1 MDLWQDVRFGAR
13 LLVKARWFTL
23 AAGTAL
29 ALGIG
34 ANTTVFTL
42 VNAVLFRQ
50 LPFDDPESIVSV
62 WMENEQNQRVSISH
76 PNYLDLRD
84 QSQTLGSLSAIL
96 NTTVNLADDGQAPA
110 RIQGAYVSANFFR
123 MLGEQPV
130 LGRDF
135 VDEDDREGAEPA
147 VILGHSVWQDR
158 YGGDPGVLGL
168 SIRVNSLVGTVI
180 GVMPPN
186 MRFPNNTDLWIPT
199 HMLPPASRIEDRAQ
213 RNFNIIGRL
222 ANGSSIELAR
232 EELGAIG
239 RRLAD
244 AYPGSNEDLGF
255 NLMSFQ
261 KQQTEGNLRTI
272 FLMLLGAVVFVL
284 LIACANVANLLL
296 ARSADREREIAV
308 RVSLGATRGRI
319 VRQLLIESALLAILA
334 GGAGLAIS
342 VFGIRWFDGVTAGD
356 TIGKPYY
363 MDFTMDPIVFA
374 YMAGICLLTAVLFGL
389 APALQ
394 VSKTNVNEVLKE
406 GSRGSSGGRR
416 ARRWADV
423 LIVCEIV
430 MTLVLLSG
438 AGFMMGSFF
447 KLASMDLG
455 IDTSRLLTMELYLPL
470 TQYPE
475 PDPRAELY
483 EELEERLTGLGAIQA
498 STLTTALP
506 LSGGASGPVQIDGM
520 GDPGEA
526 LPQTTVLWVSDGYL
540 DALGVQMVGGR
551 FFGADDGLPGSEVAV
566 INQRF
571 VEMHLGG
578 GDALGRRVRFG
589 NQAADAPDDDW
600 VTIVGV
606 IPNIRQNAIQEVETD
621 PVAYMPLRSNP
632 VRQVRLLVRTS
643 ANPGS
648 AMPLVREAM
657 SAVQPDLPLFNIM
670 TMDVYLAEQRW
681 PFRVFGLMFSV
692 FAGVALILSAVG
704 LYSVTAHSVTQRT
717 QEIGIRVAHGA
728 QPRQVTWLVLRRALI
743 QLAIGLPIGLLGAVL
758 VGWALQGLVVQTS
771 PIDPL
776 TLGTIVAVLAVVAVV
791 ACILPAQRAAR
802 LDPMVAFR
810 VE

>member
-1 MDLWQDVRFGAR
+1 
-13 LLVKARWFTL
+13 
-23 AAGTAL
+23 
-29 ALGIG
+29 
-34 ANTTVFTL
+34 
-42 VNAVLFRQ
+42 
-50 LPFDDPESIVSV
+50 
-62 WMENEQNQRVSISH
+62 MENEQNQRVSISH

-168 SIRVNSLVGTVI
+168 SIRVSSLVGTVI

-186 MRFPNNTDLWIPT
+186 MRFPNNPDLGIPT
-199 HMLPPASRIEDRAQ
+199 HMLPPASQIENRAQ

-423 LIVCEIV
+423 LIGCEIV

-455 IDTSRLLTMELYLPL
+455 IDTSQLLTMELYLPL

-483 EELEERLTGLGAIQA
+483 EELEERLGNVTAIQA
-498 STLTTALP
+498 TTLTTALP

-551 FFGADDGLPGSEVAV
+551 FFGTDDGLPGSEVAV

-589 NQAADAPDDDW
+589 NQAEDAPDDNW
-600 VTIVGV
+600 VRIVGV
-606 IPNIRQNAIQEVETD
+606 IPNIRQNAIQEVEPD

-670 TMDVYLAEQRW
+670 TMDAYLAEQRW

-692 FAGVALILSAVG
+692 FAGVALLLSAVG

-758 VGWALQGLVVQTS
+758 VGWALQSLVVQTS

-791 ACILPAQRAAR
+791 ACIVPAQRAAR

>member
-1 MDLWQDVRFGAR
+1 MDLWQDIRFGAR

-84 QSQTLGSLSAIL
+84 QSQTLGSLSVIL
-96 NTTVNLADDGQAPA
+96 NTTVNWADDGQAPA

-213 RNFNIIGRL
+213 RNFNVVGRL

-272 FLMLLGAVVFVL
+272 FLMLLGAVVFG
-284 LIACANVANLLL
+284 I
-296 ARSADREREIAV
+296 ADRVRERGE
-308 RVSLGATRGRI
+308 
-319 VRQLLIESALLAILA
+319 
-334 GGAGLAIS
+334 
-342 VFGIRWFDGVTAGD
+342 
-356 TIGKPYY
+356 
-363 MDFTMDPIVFA
+363 
-374 YMAGICLLTAVLFGL
+374 
-389 APALQ
+389 PA
-394 VSKTNVNEVLKE
+394 
-406 GSRGSSGGRR
+406 
-416 ARRWADV
+416 AR
-423 LIVCEIV
+423 E
-430 MTLVLLSG
+430 
-438 AGFMMGSFF
+438 
-447 KLASMDLG
+447 
-455 IDTSRLLTMELYLPL
+455 
-470 TQYPE
+470 
-475 PDPRAELY
+475 
-483 EELEERLTGLGAIQA
+483 
-498 STLTTALP
+498 
-506 LSGGASGPVQIDGM
+506 
-520 GDPGEA
+520 
-526 LPQTTVLWVSDGYL
+526 
-540 DALGVQMVGGR
+540 VGG
-551 FFGADDGLPGSEVAV
+551 S
-566 INQRF
+566 
-571 VEMHLGG
+571 
-578 GDALGRRVRFG
+578 
-589 NQAADAPDDDW
+589 
-600 VTIVGV
+600 
-606 IPNIRQNAIQEVETD
+606 
-621 PVAYMPLRSNP
+621 
-632 VRQVRLLVRTS
+632 
-643 ANPGS
+643 
-648 AMPLVREAM
+648 
-657 SAVQPDLPLFNIM
+657 
-670 TMDVYLAEQRW
+670 
-681 PFRVFGLMFSV
+681 
-692 FAGVALILSAVG
+692 
-704 LYSVTAHSVTQRT
+704 
-717 QEIGIRVAHGA
+717 
-728 QPRQVTWLVLRRALI
+728 
-743 QLAIGLPIGLLGAVL
+743 
-758 VGWALQGLVVQTS
+758 
-771 PIDPL
+771 
-776 TLGTIVAVLAVVAVV
+776 
-791 ACILPAQRAAR
+791 
-802 LDPMVAFR
+802 
-810 VE
+810 

>member
-1 MDLWQDVRFGAR
+1 MDLWQDIRFGAR

-186 MRFPNNTDLWIPT
+186 MRFPENTDLWIPT
-199 HMLPPASRIEDRAQ
+199 HMLPPASRIENRAQ

-455 IDTSRLLTMELYLPL
+455 IDTSQLLTMELYLPL

-483 EELEERLTGLGAIQA
+483 EELEERLGNVTAIQA
-498 STLTTALP
+498 TTLTTALP

-526 LPQTTVLWVSDGYL
+526 LPQTTVLWVSDGYI

-551 FFGADDGLPGSEVAV
+551 FFGTDDGLPGSEVAV

-589 NQAADAPDDDW
+589 NQAEDAPDDNW

-606 IPNIRQNAIQEVETD
+606 IPNIRQNAIQEVEPD

-758 VGWALQGLVVQTS
+758 VGWALQSLVVQTS

-791 ACILPAQRAAR
+791 ACIVPAQRAAR